1 MSEEFG
7 PTFVTVTDDDG
18 QELTLEFVAAL
29 ELNGTEY
36 QADFPTESEDEDE
49 ENPDNGLI
57 ILKVLHEDGEDL
69 LSTCD
74 TEEELEAAYDAFMEE
89 LFDDEEE
96 DS

>member
-36 QADFPTESEDEDE
+36 QAYFPTETEDEDE

>member
-1 MSEEFG
+1 MSDEFG

-36 QADFPTESEDEDE
+36 QAYFPTESEDEDE

>member
-36 QADFPTESEDEDE
+36 QAYFPTESEDEDE

-57 ILKVLHEDGEDL
+57 ILKVLHENGEDL

-89 LFDDEEE
+89 LFDDEDEE
-96 DS
+96 

>member
-36 QADFPTESEDEDE
+36 QAYFPTESEDEDE

-96 DS
+96 AS

>member
-1 MSEEFG
+1 MSDEFG
-7 PTFVTVTDDDG
+7 PTFITVTSEDG
-18 QELTLEFVAAL
+18 EELTLEFVASL

-36 QADFPTESEDEDE
+36 QAFFPTESEDEDV

-57 ILKVLHEDGEDL
+57 IMKIIHEDGEDL

-74 TEEELEAAYDAFMEE
+74 SDEELEAAYDAFMEE
-89 LFDDEEE
+89 LFNDEE

>member
-1 MSEEFG
+1 MSDEFG
-7 PTFVTVTDDDG
+7 PTFITVTSEDG
-18 QELTLEFVAAL
+18 EELTLEFIGAL

-36 QADFPTESEDEDE
+36 QAYFPTESEDEDE

>member
-1 MSEEFG
+1 MSEDFG

-36 QADFPTESEDEDE
+36 QAYFPTESEDEDE

-57 ILKVLHEDGEDL
+57 ILKVLHENGEDL

-74 TEEELEAAYDAFMEE
+74 TEEELEAAYNAFMEE

>member
-36 QADFPTESEDEDE
+36 QAYFPTESEDEDE

-89 LFDDEEE
+89 LFDDEDEE
-96 DS
+96 

>member
-36 QADFPTESEDEDE
+36 QAYFPTESEDEDE

-57 ILKVLHEDGEDL
+57 ILKVLHENGEDL

-96 DS
+96 NS

>member
-1 MSEEFG
+1 MSEDFG

-36 QADFPTESEDEDE
+36 QAYFPTESEDEDE

>member
-36 QADFPTESEDEDE
+36 QAYFPTESEDEDE

>member
-36 QADFPTESEDEDE
+36 QAYFPTESEDEDE

-89 LFDDEEE
+89 LCDDEEE

>member
-1 MSEEFG
+1 MSEDFG

-18 QELTLEFVAAL
+18 QELTMEFVAAL

-36 QADFPTESEDEDE
+36 QAYFPTESEDEDE

>member
-36 QADFPTESEDEDE
+36 QAYFPTESEDEDE

-96 DS
+96 DP

>member
-18 QELTLEFVAAL
+18 QELTLEFVASL

-36 QADFPTESEDEDE
+36 QAYFPTESEDEDE

-74 TEEELEAAYDAFMEE
+74 TEEELEAAYDAFME
-89 LFDDEEE
+89 
-96 DS
+96 

>member
-1 MSEEFG
+1 MSEDFG

-36 QADFPTESEDEDE
+36 QAYFPTESEDEDE

-57 ILKVLHEDGEDL
+57 ILKVLHENGEDL

>member
-36 QADFPTESEDEDE
+36 QAYFPTESEDEDE

-74 TEEELEAAYDAFMEE
+74 TEEELEAAYEAFMEE

>member
-36 QADFPTESEDEDE
+36 QAYFPTESEDEDE

-74 TEEELEAAYDAFMEE
+74 TEEELEAAYDAFM
-89 LFDDEEE
+89 
-96 DS
+96 

>member
-36 QADFPTESEDEDE
+36 QAYFPTESEDEDE

-57 ILKVLHEDGEDL
+57 ILKVLHENGEDL
-69 LSTCD
+69 LSTLDSDEEAD
-74 TEEELEAAYDAFMEE
+74 TVYDLFMEE
-89 LFDDEEE
+89 IFADEDEE
-96 DS
+96 

>member
-36 QADFPTESEDEDE
+36 QAYFPTESEDEDE
-49 ENPDNGLI
+49 EDPDNGLI
-57 ILKVLHEDGEDL
+57 ILKVLHENGEDL

>member
-36 QADFPTESEDEDE
+36 QAYFPTESEDEDE

-96 DS
+96 NS

>member
-1 MSEEFG
+1 MSDEFG
-7 PTFVTVTDDDG
+7 PTFITVTSEDG
-18 QELTLEFVAAL
+18 EELTLEFVASL

-36 QADFPTESEDEDE
+36 QAFFPTESEDEDV

-57 ILKVLHEDGEDL
+57 IMKIIHEDGEDL

-74 TEEELEAAYDAFMEE
+74 SDEELEAAYDAFIEE
-89 LFDDEEE
+89 LFNDEE

>member
-1 MSEEFG
+1 MSEDFG

-18 QELTLEFVAAL
+18 QALTLEFVAAL

-36 QADFPTESEDEDE
+36 QAYFPTESEDEDE

>member
-36 QADFPTESEDEDE
+36 QAYFPTESEDEDE
-49 ENPDNGLI
+49 EDPDNGLI
-57 ILKVLHEDGEDL
+57 ILKVLHENGEDL

-96 DS
+96 DT

>member
-1 MSEEFG
+1 MSEDFG

-36 QADFPTESEDEDE
+36 QAYFPTESEDEDE

-74 TEEELEAAYDAFMEE
+74 TDEELQAAYEAFMEE
-89 LFDDEEE
+89 LYDDEEDGE
-96 DS
+96 

>member
-1 MSEEFG
+1 MSEDFG

-36 QADFPTESEDEDE
+36 QAYFPTESEDEDE

-74 TEEELEAAYDAFMEE
+74 TEEELEAAYDAFREE

>member
-36 QADFPTESEDEDE
+36 QAYFPTESEDEDE

-69 LSTCD
+69 LSTPD
-74 TEEELEAAYDAFMEE
+74 SEEEAEAVYQLFMEE
-89 LFDDEEE
+89 LFDDEDEE
-96 DS
+96 

>member
-7 PTFVTVTDDDG
+7 PTFVTVTDGDG

-36 QADFPTESEDEDE
+36 QAYFPTETEDEDE

>member
-36 QADFPTESEDEDE
+36 QAYFPTESEDEDE

-57 ILKVLHEDGEDL
+57 ILKVLHENGEDL

>member
-7 PTFVTVTDDDG
+7 PTFVTATDDDG

-36 QADFPTESEDEDE
+36 QAYFPTESEDEDE